1 MEGLLTR
8 EDSSNGKEGTKEDVR
23 REENDMVAKALRP

>member
-8 EDSSNGKEGTKEDVR
+8 EDSSNGQEDTKEDVR

>member
-8 EDSSNGKEGTKEDVR
+8 EDSSNGQEDTKEDVR
-23 REENDMVAKALRP
+23 REEMIWWQKH

>member
-8 EDSSNGKEGTKEDVR
+8 EDSSYGNEDPKEDVR
-23 REENDMVAKALRP
+23 KEENDMVAKALRP

>member
-8 EDSSNGKEGTKEDVR
+8 EDCSNGKEDTKEDVR